1 MKGAFFLLSA
11 LLAAF
16 ALASSSPDAQTTSSL
31 VTSSTPAIDAYDA
44 SRVDSA
50 PSQAS
55 DSGYPNKDPT
65 DDDLIAELHTIPGS
79 NTTWPNISYSDIS
92 ASTGN
97 DVETLTSQNGMK
109 HLKGWYRIDIRMG
122 LMGTHVGTFGG
133 ERLYNRIYEVLKR
146 CKHGSSLDDCAIH
159 NVVYSKDG
167 KYATDSK
174 LYMNILV
181 STINTRIGGTQ
192 PGGLEDFTFRMMA
205 RAFQKMTETPR
216 NCYKADFDEG
226 QGGGRGLWFCNV
238 ASQVMI
244 AYPINGGPMQ
254 SLLKLTLEW
263 DRPTDQGKYKC
274 DEITQSNT
282 IRDWV
287 SRPFLNDYYLLGGKR
302 QDAFKK
308 EIAKLHNWNAD
319 KIAPY
324 TSCLWNHCFNTR
336 TELNEPR
343 HAWIEVD
350 DCEPDWN
357 PIGCDPGAE
366 TRNRKSLNCPPEY
379 RGTRSYTYGKV
390 NQRDDGDYSHW
401 S

>member
-1 MKGAFFLLSA
+1 M
-11 LLAAF
+11 
-16 ALASSSPDAQTTSSL
+16 
-31 VTSSTPAIDAYDA
+31 TSSTPAIDAYDA

-50 PSQAS
+50 LSQAS

-192 PGGLEDFTFRMMA
+192 PGGLED
-205 RAFQKMTETPR
+205 
-216 NCYKADFDEG
+216 
-226 QGGGRGLWFCNV
+226 
-238 ASQVMI
+238 
-244 AYPINGGPMQ
+244 
-254 SLLKLTLEW
+254 LT
-263 DRPTDQGKYKC
+263 
-274 DEITQSNT
+274 
-282 IRDWV
+282 V
-287 SRPFLNDYYLLGGKR
+287 S
-302 QDAFKK
+302 
-308 EIAKLHNWNAD
+308 
-319 KIAPY
+319 
-324 TSCLWNHCFNTR
+324 TSM
-336 TELNEPR
+336 
-343 HAWIEVD
+343 
-350 DCEPDWN
+350 
-357 PIGCDPGAE
+357 
-366 TRNRKSLNCPPEY
+366 S
-379 RGTRSYTYGKV
+379 
-390 NQRDDGDYSHW
+390 
-401 S
+401 